1 MTTTTNEV
9 SGDVLPTRDDIRA
22 AILGREHKPK
32 SKVIEFFGQQVELRQ
47 GTLGDILEARESE
60 DRQGAVIRV
69 LTERAF
75 IPNTDIRIF
84 ETADADVLKKL
95 PFGPDFIRVSNAL
108 DELTDV
114 NFQEQSAG

>member
-1 MTTTTNEV
+1 MTTTTDETV
-9 SGDVLPTRDDIRA
+9 EAMPTRDSIRA
-22 AILGREHKPK
+22 AILGTEHKPK
-32 SKVIEFFGQQVELRQ
+32 SKVVDFFGQKIELRQ

-75 IPNTDIRIF
+75 IPGTDTQVF
-84 ETADADVLKKL
+84 EETDAEVLKKL

-108 DELTDV
+108 EELTDV
-114 NFQEQSAG
+114 NFQVPKAG

>member
-9 SGDVLPTRDDIRA
+9 EVPSRDSIRA
-22 AILGREHKPK
+22 AILGTEHKPK
-32 SKVIEFFGQQVELRQ
+32 TKVIEFFGQQVELRQ

-75 IPNTDIRIF
+75 IPNTDVRIF
-84 ETADADVLKKL
+84 EESDAEVLKKL

-108 DELTDV
+108 EELTDV
-114 NFQEQSAG
+114 NFREQNAG